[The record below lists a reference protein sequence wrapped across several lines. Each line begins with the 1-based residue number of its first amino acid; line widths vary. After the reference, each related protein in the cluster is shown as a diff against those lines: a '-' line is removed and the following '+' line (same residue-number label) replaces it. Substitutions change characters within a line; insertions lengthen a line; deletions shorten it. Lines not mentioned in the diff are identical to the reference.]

1 MSNIRKVTFVFLVL
15 LLTGRILETI
25 YLAWKKTD
33 ILDVPL
39 GWAMAYVIGAYF
51 LISITLYLNRKD
63 LRSLNIDRNFIMVF
77 ILFGALYTLLLPSF
91 ILALI
96 LGSSTLFNLLLLSK
110 RKFQF
115 EDYSPNYG
123 KVLSLMLL
131 FMMPDILIMI
141 LTGKYPNL
149 QSGTTDLNAALTSNP
164 LLSVIEEVVYRGML
178 WSFLRAKNMNEGN
191 IIYVQ
196 AVLFWFSHFN
206 EYYNPVAFWVVIP
219 LGSILL
225 GLIVARSKSIT
236 FSSAVHV
243 LNDFLFF
250 LPR

>member
-1 MSNIRKVTFVFLVL
+1 MANIRKVTFVFLVL
-15 LLTGRILETI
+15 LLTGRVLETI

-39 GWAMAYVIGAYF
+39 GWAMAYIIGAYF
-51 LISITLYLNRKD
+51 LVSITLYLNRKD
-63 LRSLNIDRNFIMVF
+63 LRSLNIDRNFIVVF
-77 ILFGALYTLLLPSF
+77 VLFGALYTLLLPSF

-96 LGSSTLFNLLLLSK
+96 LGASTLFNLLLLSK
-110 RKFQF
+110 GEFQF

-149 QSGTTDLNAALTSNP
+149 QSGTTVLNAALTSNP
-164 LLSVIEEVVYRGML
+164 LLSMIEEVVYRGML
-178 WSFLRAKNMNEGN
+178 WSFLRERNMTDGK
-191 IIYVQ
+191 IIRVQ
-196 AVLFWFSHFN
+196 ALLFWISHFN
-206 EYYNPVAFWVVIP
+206 ESYNPIAFWIVIP
-219 LGSILL
+219 FGSILL
-225 GLIVARSKSIT
+225 GLIVAKSKSIT
-236 FSSAVHV
+236 FSSVVHV